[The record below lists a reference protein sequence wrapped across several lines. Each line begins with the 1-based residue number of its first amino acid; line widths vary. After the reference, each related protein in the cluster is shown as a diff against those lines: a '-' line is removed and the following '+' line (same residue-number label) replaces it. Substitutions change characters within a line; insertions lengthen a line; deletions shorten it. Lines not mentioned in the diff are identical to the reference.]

1 MEISFNKCE
10 ITHCIPLLCLLTGA
24 EYAESICF
32 ASCIGFY
39 WVLRGISVS
48 RSLVGMMVFD
58 RFVCL
63 RGFLNTVTMQRF
75 VFSLLPIA
83 RGTWVYIYIYIY
95 TRYSYICI
103 PPESKSP
110 TLLGHCPF
118 CALGR
123 LGRFGKIADGDEET
137 VGVQDG
143 IRSR

>member
-1 MEISFNKCE
+1 MEISFNKFE

-24 EYAESICF
+24 VYVESICF

-48 RSLVGMMVFD
+48 RSLVGMVFD

-63 RGFLNTVTMQRF
+63 RGLLNTVTMQRF
-75 VFSLLPIA
+75 VVFHICPLSGVLGSIYL
-83 RGTWVYIYIYIY
+83 YIYIY

-103 PPESKSP
+103 PPESKSR

-123 LGRFGKIADGDEET
+123 LGRW
-137 VGVQDG
+137 
-143 IRSR
+143 R